1 MSGLLSPS
9 YPTTMAGSGRKNVE
23 EEVATSGVQDRN
35 RDPGRLQGLAA
46 SRGGRSEEPAA
57 GSSECP
63 PSFLSPCPLLR
74 FPDSQAHVP
83 AESTRELRKARLPP
97 GQPLGPHADTSRPRK
112 LAPRSPGSARS
123 WRDHLRQR
131 ETTADRVP
139 RVCLCQLPLSA
150 PIRSTLFS
158 TQSLSG
164 SQKIAGFPKD
174 KHSQVASG
182 LNTPW
187 QPEWGEGLTPAGPRA
202 REK

>member
-1 MSGLLSPS
+1 MKTVLRASSGRPQRAPPPGLGLLPLWRPLVSGLLSPS

-112 LAPRSPGSARS
+112 LAPQSPGSARS
-123 WRDHLRQR
+123 WRDHLWQR
-131 ETTADRVP
+131 ETT
-139 RVCLCQLPLSA
+139 LSSQLF
-150 PIRSTLFS
+150 FS
-158 TQSLSG
+158 
-164 SQKIAGFPKD
+164 
-174 KHSQVASG
+174 
-182 LNTPW
+182 
-187 QPEWGEGLTPAGPRA
+187 PALLR
-202 REK
+202 